1 MPANNAPSM
10 PLTSYSDK
18 ELVRI
23 VDNTPNAT
31 SLERELANRIDAALQ
46 VTEILNKLKENPYV

>member
-1 MPANNAPSM
+1 MSSNNPPSM

-23 VDNTPNAT
+23 VDNKPDA
-31 SLERELANRIDAALQ
+31 SPLERELANRIDATLQ
-46 VTEILNKLKENPYV
+46 VTELLQKLKEHS

>member
-1 MPANNAPSM
+1 MPSNNPPSM

-23 VDNTPNAT
+23 VDNKPDATP
-31 SLERELANRIDAALQ
+31 LERELANRIDAALQ
-46 VTEILNKLKENPYV
+46 MTELLQKLKEHS

>member
-1 MPANNAPSM
+1 MPSNNPPSM

-23 VDNTPNAT
+23 VDNKPDA
-31 SLERELANRIDAALQ
+31 SPLERELANRIDATLQ
-46 VTEILNKLKENPYV
+46 VTELLQKLKEHS